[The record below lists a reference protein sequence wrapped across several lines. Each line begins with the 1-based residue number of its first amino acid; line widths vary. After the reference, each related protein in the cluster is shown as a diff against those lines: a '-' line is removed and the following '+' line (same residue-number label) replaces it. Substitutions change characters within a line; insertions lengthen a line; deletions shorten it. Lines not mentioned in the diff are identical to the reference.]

1 MKHRR
6 INIYIH
12 RYPHIRHVSLTHQVI
27 INDHL
32 RMNAPMHTVRLDL
45 VRCSNWVVTIH
56 VLWRRISS
64 SIFLID
70 DWYHLSDNATI
81 ISYRNRI
88 YRLLLAVICCE
99 THKYW
104 HSIFDNDVALR
115 HSQVHWHSCILH
127 WIVSRSSIRSIGQKL
142 YTSILLFERCEEFS
156 LLNNQSFTLWRVCS
170 AQAFYWRRSLL
181 TPFIAHIFLTFNK
194 LHFFLLFIWT
204 ASGRRTYVRTYK
216 NSLIDMT

>member
-27 INDHL
+27 IMIICEWTHL
-32 RMNAPMHTVRLDL
+32 CIRCGS
-45 VRCSNWVVTIH
+45 VRCSNWIAIIH
-56 VLWRRISS
+56 VSWRRISS

-70 DWYHLSDNATI
+70 DWYHFSDNATI

-88 YRLLLAVICCE
+88 YRLWMTVR

-104 HSIFDNDVALR
+104 HSIFDKGVALKQP
-115 HSQVHWHSCILH
+115 QVHLHSCILH
-127 WIVSRSSIRSIGQKL
+127 WIVFRDLRSDRLAKN
-142 YTSILLFERCEEFS
+142 YTSISLFKRCEEFS
-156 LLNNQSFTLWRVCS
+156 LLNNQSFTQWRVCS

-194 LHFFLLFIWT
+194 LQFFSFIYLNG
-204 ASGRRTYVRTYK
+204 ASGRRRRTYK